1 MTGGRSGNR
10 RRDESGATLIEVLV
24 AVVIMGIAFVVIVGG
39 IGTAIIG
46 SDLQRQ
52 RATADVA
59 LRTAAER
66 IVGEI
71 PYTPCATSADYVPA
85 AVPGVEVT
93 VTAVSYWNKDDNTF
107 VTTPCSDSGL
117 QLIELSAVATS
128 GRQTIPD
135 TLRVVK
141 RRP

>member
-1 MTGGRSGNR
+1 
-10 RRDESGATLIEVLV
+10 
-24 AVVIMGIAFVVIVGG
+24 MGIAFVVIVGG

-46 SDLQRQ
+46 SDLQNQ

-66 IVGEI
+66 IVGEL
-71 PYTPCATSADYVPA
+71 PYAPCATSASYVPA
-85 AVPGVEVT
+85 VVPGVDVT
-93 VTAVSYWNKDDNTF
+93 VTSVSYWDQVGNTF
-107 VTTPCSDSGL
+107 VTVAPDPCSDSGL

-128 GRQTIPD
+128 GRQATPD

-141 RRP
+141 RKP